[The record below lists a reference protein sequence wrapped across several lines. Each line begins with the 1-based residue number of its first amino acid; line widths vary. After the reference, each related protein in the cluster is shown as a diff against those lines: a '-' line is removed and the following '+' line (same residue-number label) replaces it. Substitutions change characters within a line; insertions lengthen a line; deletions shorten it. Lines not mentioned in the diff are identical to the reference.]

1 MFFDY
6 FLLKL
11 LRWKQSNFVSH
22 NPVTEKR
29 HSQKRYIFD
38 QVLSD
43 FRKER
48 VVLKYAN
55 HICHSDTETK

>member
-1 MFFDY
+1 MEANQFRIPQPCN
-6 FLLKL
+6 K
-11 LRWKQSNFVSH
+11 
-22 NPVTEKR
+22 KR
-29 HSQKRYIFD
+29 HSQKRSIFD
-38 QVLSD
+38 QDLSD